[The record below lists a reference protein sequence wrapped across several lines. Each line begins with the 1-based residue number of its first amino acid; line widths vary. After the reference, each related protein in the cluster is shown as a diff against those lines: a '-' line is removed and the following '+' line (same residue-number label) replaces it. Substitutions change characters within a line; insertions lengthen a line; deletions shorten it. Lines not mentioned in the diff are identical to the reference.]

1 MYVLYMHMYIYIFSN
16 QLQNVKDKIQVQKY
30 ENVWK
35 SLVRGFNFSKKKK
48 KKFKIFS
55 KVLC

>member
-48 KKFKIFS
+48 DVKYSPK
-55 KVLC
+55 CYAD

>member
-1 MYVLYMHMYIYIFSN
+1 MYYIYTCIYTFSN

-35 SLVRGFNFSKKKK
+35 SLVRGFNFSKKKIDVK
-48 KKFKIFS
+48 YSPK
-55 KVLC
+55 CYAD

>member
-1 MYVLYMHMYIYIFSN
+1 MYYTYIGVYIYIFSN
-16 QLQNVKDKIQVQKY
+16 QLQDVKDKIQVQKY

-35 SLVRGFNFSKKKK
+35 SLVRGFNFSKKNRC
-48 KKFKIFS
+48 KIFS